1 MIEFLFFDLDN
12 TLLDFDKAEW
22 IAVSKV
28 MTDVGLEPTP
38 ERIRRYSAI
47 NDGYWKRI
55 ELGQIDRSAALVGRF
70 ADFFREEGVRAD
82 AVRQEAAYE
91 SYLGIG
97 HYFMPG
103 APEIL
108 DALVGRYRLFLASNG
123 TANVQDSRLDS
134 SGLRRYFEGIF
145 ISERLGANKPSR
157 AFFDACFAQIP
168 DFDPACAMLIGDSLS
183 SDIRGANGAG
193 IKACWLNPKG
203 LPVPPDCRVD
213 REIRCLDDLRTFL

>member
-70 ADFFREEGVRAD
+70 ADFFREG
-82 AVRQEAAYE
+82 
-91 SYLGIG
+91 
-97 HYFMPG
+97 
-103 APEIL
+103 
-108 DALVGRYRLFLASNG
+108 
-123 TANVQDSRLDS
+123 
-134 SGLRRYFEGIF
+134 
-145 ISERLGANKPSR
+145 
-157 AFFDACFAQIP
+157 
-168 DFDPACAMLIGDSLS
+168 
-183 SDIRGANGAG
+183 
-193 IKACWLNPKG
+193 W
-203 LPVPPDCRVD
+203 
-213 REIRCLDDLRTFL
+213 